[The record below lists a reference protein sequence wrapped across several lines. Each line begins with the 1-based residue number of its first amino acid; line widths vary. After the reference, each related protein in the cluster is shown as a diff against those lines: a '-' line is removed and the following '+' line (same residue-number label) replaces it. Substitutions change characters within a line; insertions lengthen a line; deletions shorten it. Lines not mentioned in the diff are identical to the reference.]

1 MRGLGMLV
9 LALAGCGFKPAEGV
23 YELVRSDTESTGDYS
38 VCGYWD
44 GFIYDGLGE
53 IGVQLDPLA
62 IVSEEL
68 GSFSACTM
76 EDDASFSCL
85 YTEDLDY
92 TRTLDGAWESASTF
106 SADWQFDYSA
116 DDGACDYTQRWT
128 ATLQ

>member
-1 MRGLGMLV
+1 
-9 LALAGCGFKPAEGV
+9 
-23 YELVRSDTESTGDYS
+23 
-38 VCGYWD
+38 
-44 GFIYDGLGE
+44 
-53 IGVQLDPLA
+53 
-62 IVSEEL
+62 
-68 GSFSACTM
+68 M